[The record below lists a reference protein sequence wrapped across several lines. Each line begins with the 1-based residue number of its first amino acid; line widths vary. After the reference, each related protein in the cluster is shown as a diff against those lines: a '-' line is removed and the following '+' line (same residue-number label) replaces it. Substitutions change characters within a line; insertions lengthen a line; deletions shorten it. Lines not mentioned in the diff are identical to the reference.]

1 MMKHLKLFEDFMD
14 EALNETT
21 YVFHVYPRD
30 EHGDHIPSKKK
41 VVKINRASTE
51 SARDALHKQY
61 PRKDFF
67 SELYSY

>member
-1 MMKHLKLFEDFMD
+1 MKHIKEFESFLNEM
-14 EALNETT
+14 LNETT
-21 YVFHVYPRD
+21 YVFHVYPRN
-30 EHGDHIPSKKK
+30 EHGDHIPNQKK

-51 SARDALHKQY
+51 SARDALYKQY